1 MKTITFGMYN
11 QLSGR
16 RVDYQEHIKYIT
28 DFTFNQMVGMY
39 QGATRQKSKVVNDTS
54 INNIILAADT
64 AGTDYALIVAY
75 GFRGLSMHLHSDLID
90 YAEKNDYAV
99 LGHIL
104 QDTPSA
110 PEPAFYS
117 LHNQLLLIN
126 MEKWRAAG
134 KPAWGDYGTVE
145 NVTLPVLE
153 RSVENFHDDY
163 TPFWIKPTGETRT
176 YSGVL
181 REGWSLIKGILESN
195 LSVGNI
201 PEELRKFKMH
211 LYPES
216 GVELEKAL
224 ANDPTANVTEFNQKQ
239 YLDHTSFKS
248 TQGNVFI
255 LNTDFMYPE
264 RMTFNKSIKVNTLYS
279 VAAGFKPLQLL
290 SRVGYD
296 SNTRIVYIDYS
307 QDALDFKKALF
318 EKWDGNDYFG
328 FVEEY
333 KKINPNFRPIWFY
346 GKNPAAEWENTMQAF
361 GGRDRW
367 LELWGEYKRLPH
379 EFLFTNLFE
388 DYSAMLN
395 DMSDYHHTHGN
406 NLIWVSNSFN
416 TEAAVRH
423 FPKKQLQ
430 ELYDNFVED
439 IRHANKSI
447 QICGTD
453 YLGRDRWMHFGELK

>member
-11 QLSGR
+11 QLSDR
-16 RVDYQEHIKYIT
+16 NVDYQEHIKYIT
-28 DFTFNQMVGMY
+28 DFTFNQMIGMY
-39 QGATRQKSKVVNDTS
+39 QSATRKKSMAVVDTN
-54 INNIILAADT
+54 INNIILAADD

-75 GFRGLSMHLHSDLID
+75 GFRGFSMYLHQKLID

-110 PEPAFYS
+110 PTPAYYS

-134 KPAWGDYGTVE
+134 KPKWGDHGTVE
-145 NVTLPVLE
+145 NVVLPVLD

-163 TPFWIKPTGETRT
+163 TPLWIKPTGETRT

-181 REGWSLIKGILESN
+181 REGWSLIKGIMENN

-211 LYPES
+211 LYPEI
-216 GVELEKAL
+216 GVEFEKAL
-224 ANDPTANVTEFNQKQ
+224 ANDPTANVKEYNQRH
-239 YLDHTSFKS
+239 YLTATTFKI

-255 LNTDFMYPE
+255 LNTDFMHLDK
-264 RMTFNKSIKVNTLYS
+264 MTFNKNIKVNTLYS

-296 SNTRIVYIDYS
+296 DDTRIVYVDYS
-307 QDALDFKKALF
+307 QSALDFKKALF
-318 EKWDGNDYFG
+318 ENWDGNDYFG

-333 KKINPNFRPIWFY
+333 KKLNPDFRPIWFRLQD
-346 GKNPAAEWENTMQAF
+346 PTLHWEATLEAF
-361 GGRDRW
+361 GGESQW
-367 LELWGEYKRLPH
+367 LDLWAKYKKLKH
-379 EFLFTNLFE
+379 DFLLIDLFK
-388 DYSAMLN
+388 DYSAMTN
-395 DMSDYHHTHGN
+395 DMLRQRNGN
-406 NLIWVSNSFN
+406 NLIWVSNSFS

-423 FPKKQLQ
+423 FPKKKLL
-430 ELYDNFVED
+430 ELYDNFIENLK
-439 IRHANKSI
+439 HANYSI

-453 YLGRDRWMHFGELK
+453 HLGRDRWMHFGELR

>member
-1 MKTITFGMYN
+1 
-11 QLSGR
+11 
-16 RVDYQEHIKYIT
+16 
-28 DFTFNQMVGMY
+28 
-39 QGATRQKSKVVNDTS
+39 
-54 INNIILAADT
+54 
-64 AGTDYALIVAY
+64 
-75 GFRGLSMHLHSDLID
+75 
-90 YAEKNDYAV
+90 
-99 LGHIL
+99 
-104 QDTPSA
+104 
-110 PEPAFYS
+110 
-117 LHNQLLLIN
+117 
-126 MEKWRAAG
+126 
-134 KPAWGDYGTVE
+134 
-145 NVTLPVLE
+145 
-153 RSVENFHDDY
+153 
-163 TPFWIKPTGETRT
+163 
-176 YSGVL
+176 
-181 REGWSLIKGILESN
+181 
-195 LSVGNI
+195 
-201 PEELRKFKMH
+201 
-211 LYPES
+211 
-216 GVELEKAL
+216 
-224 ANDPTANVTEFNQKQ
+224 
-239 YLDHTSFKS
+239 
-248 TQGNVFI
+248 
-255 LNTDFMYPE
+255 MYPE

-318 EKWDGNDYFG
+318 ENWDGNDYFG

-333 KKINPNFRPIWFY
+333 KKLNPNFRPIWFY
-346 GKNPAAEWENTMQAF
+346 GKNPASEWENTMQAF
-361 GGRDRW
+361 GGQDQW
-367 LELWGEYKRLPH
+367 LKLWSEYKRLPH

-439 IRHANKSI
+439 LRHANKSI